1 MDEEEG
7 GLRRGRVEK
16 GEGCLRGKGG
26 EGEEVELWEDGRT
39 MKKNCQEREDEWLM
53 WNWLK
58 KRWSKSSI

>member
-26 EGEEVELWEDGRT
+26 G
-39 MKKNCQEREDEWLM
+39 KER
-53 WNWLK
+53 
-58 KRWSKSSI
+58 RWSSGKMAGR

>member
-26 EGEEVELWEDGRT
+26 GRRGGGALGRWPDDEKELSGE
-39 MKKNCQEREDEWLM
+39 
-53 WNWLK
+53 
-58 KRWSKSSI
+58 